1 MKLSDL
7 NLPIDYNEAKNY
19 ALVFNEQLANR
30 LTELHHQYGKPDCIP
45 MPLQMT
51 DGRFM
56 LCADILTAI
65 EPGGWLYDMWQMA
78 DKTILLSQ
86 VDVIPWVDAVSLLP
100 SNIID

>member
-1 MKLSDL
+1 
-7 NLPIDYNEAKNY
+7 
-19 ALVFNEQLANR
+19 
-30 LTELHHQYGKPDCIP
+30 

-65 EPGGWLYDMWQMA
+65 EPGGWLHDMWQIA

-86 VDVIPWVDAVSLLP
+86 VDVIPWADAVALLP
-100 SNIID
+100 SNMID